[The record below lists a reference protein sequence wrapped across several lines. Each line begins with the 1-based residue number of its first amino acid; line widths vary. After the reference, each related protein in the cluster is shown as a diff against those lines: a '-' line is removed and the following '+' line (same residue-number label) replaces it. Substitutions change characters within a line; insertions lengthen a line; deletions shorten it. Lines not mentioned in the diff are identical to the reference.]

1 MFRVIGN
8 KQSRDSGRLSYAN
21 GTLDGIMQF
30 NNSYM
35 TCLSG
40 DDQGNVTI
48 SPVRPFALQLVR
60 KSGIVEHEIVV
71 MGTNWWS
78 DLPPVY
84 VAAYHPTN
92 AVAFLNERM
101 AGADFFYVG
110 KDDDGGEPNSLG
122 VWQNRGRATNDWSNA
137 MVRTPGRINEGQSI
151 DPDHPVPSGED
162 ILVYLTVAGDHI
174 QQWDGESFTNA
185 MILVSVAKGSKGGT
199 NVTYRVDPWHV
210 VGAVTT
216 NGVSAIDGVIRTKD
230 TQPYEFVLQGVGKG
244 ASNNV
249 VVVASAMP
257 DPKLA
262 EYGVGED
269 NEYRPAIVEWLL
281 QGTDLYGN
289 PFADVESGEIR
300 LAEFCSLNGTV
311 VTNMTLTEMYWLD
324 MDPTSGQLALIGGI
338 SEGPTIHD
346 MTAWDGTALKNVR
359 LGVYMMMTNKSETAA
374 VPEHRRGAND
384 FGTHWTP
391 YALRG
396 LEPGSSSLGY
406 NSQEDAWKS
415 VTFKVTG
422 MLMNGIVSE
431 KENRM
436 PLRWFVFNEDSFT
449 PEGVSRIEIEDPYW
463 PDSVGYNTG
472 WGDWW
477 EKEKAAGKPLTG
489 IGWFWSIDTR
499 LQPADGVSTLK
510 QENYYGE

>member
-1 MFRVIGN
+1 
-8 KQSRDSGRLSYAN
+8 
-21 GTLDGIMQF
+21 
-30 NNSYM
+30 
-35 TCLSG
+35 
-40 DDQGNVTI
+40 
-48 SPVRPFALQLVR
+48 
-60 KSGIVEHEIVV
+60 

-92 AVAFLNERM
+92 SVAFLNERM
-101 AGADFFYVG
+101 SNANFFYVG

-122 VWQNRGRATNDWSNA
+122 VWQNNGMTTNDWTNS
-137 MVRTPGRINEGQSI
+137 MTRTPGRINDGQTI

-174 QQWDGESFTNA
+174 QQWDGETFTNA
-185 MILVSVAKGSKGGT
+185 MLLVSVAKGSKGGT